1 MNNPLRWHWRAL
13 RVTALLLAAGI
24 PGLAAPAA
32 HAAQAS
38 PLWVE
43 GSLGQ
48 GQLDLSAT
56 PAVASASDSG
66 LDLGLAAGLVAT
78 PRLRLGLA
86 YHSLITAVGWCYWD
100 CTRDQKLDSYQLI
113 ARYCL
118 RPGCHGWYFQGA
130 GGVARYQ
137 DSDNFA
143 WAGTSAAAAQDRNGK
158 GSGYELGVGY
168 RFHGRRTQEAGVLS
182 VNGSVGGGT
191 LSADK
196 AGAYGYHFTMARVT
210 VSLTLP

>member
-1 MNNPLRWHWRAL
+1 LHDS
-13 RVTALLLAAGI
+13 ALLLAAALV
-24 PGLAAPAA
+24 GLAAPAA
-32 HAAQAS
+32 RAAQQDRW
-38 PLWVE
+38 WVE

-48 GQLDLSAT
+48 GQLDLAST
-56 PAVASASDSG
+56 PAAESTGDSG
-66 LDLGLAAGLVAT
+66 LDLGLGVGVAAT
-78 PRLRLGLA
+78 PQWRVGLA
-86 YHSLITAVGWCYWD
+86 YHSLVTAIGWCYWG

-143 WAGTSAAAAQDRNGK
+143 WAANTPAAAGDRNGR

-191 LSADK
+191 LSADN